1 MTPSPAGAYGARLS
15 SYEALM
21 VICSPG
27 FVESVVVQSSDER
40 GIRDDG

>member
-1 MTPSPAGAYGARLS
+1 MTPSLARVYGARLS
-15 SYEALM
+15 LYKALV

-40 GIRDDG
+40 GIRDNR